1 MSYSDDQKDAQKRR
15 ADWMK
20 VVNLAARQANADIM
34 GEVMKPDG
42 GIFKGLR
49 DMLPERAL
57 VLLAKGWSPFRP
69 VYEQENRIILEVN
82 SRSQAVIDASNP
94 SVQGL
99 VAEAVMKSLAAEP
112 AWLETSIQD
121 LVRPRHS

>member
-1 MSYSDDQKDAQKRR
+1 MSYADDQKDAQKRR

-20 VVNLAARQANADIM
+20 VVNLAARQANADLM

-42 GIFKGLR
+42 GILKNLR
-49 DMLPERAL
+49 DMLPEQAL
-57 VLLAKGWSPFRP
+57 KLLSRGWAPFRP
-69 VYEQENRIILEVN
+69 VYEQQDRIILEVN
-82 SRSQAVIDASNP
+82 SRSRSVIDPTNP

-99 VAEAVMKSLAAEP
+99 VTEAVMKSLAAEP

-121 LVRPRHS
+121 LVKPRHS